1 MSVHESSMFQSS
13 GGVSLFEQYW
23 LPGTEP
29 RGVVAIV
36 HGYAEHSGRYAHV
49 AEFLADRG
57 YAVEAF
63 DLRGHGRSAGTRA
76 RVKSANEYL
85 LDTGRFL
92 YRVRERHLDRPIFL
106 LGHSMGGLIA
116 TLYAITR
123 KPSIDGL
130 IVSGPAISASGAP
143 LLMRLAVGVIAKV
156 SPGFGMMAL
165 DANAISRDP
174 QVVMDYVS
182 DPLVFTGKMQAG
194 LLAALMRAVARIDQ
208 DMEEIELPLLV
219 MHGREDRLAPVAAS
233 ELLYAR
239 ASSTD
244 KTLKVYDGLYHEIFN
259 EPERETVLGDLAS
272 WLDAH
277 TAIAGEAG

>member
-1 MSVHESSMFQSS
+1 MSVHETGMFESS

-63 DLRGHGRSAGTRA
+63 DLRGHGRSAGGRA
-76 RVKSANEYL
+76 LVKSANEYL

-92 YRVRERHLDRPIFL
+92 YRVRERHLGQPIFL

-116 TLYAITR
+116 ALYVITR

-130 IVSGPAISASGAP
+130 IVSGPAINASGAP
-143 LLMRLAVGVIAKV
+143 LLMRLAVGALARV
-156 SPGFGMMAL
+156 SPRHGMMAL
-165 DANAISRDP
+165 DANAISRDR
-174 QVVMDYVS
+174 QVVIDYVS
-182 DPLVFTGKMQAG
+182 DPLVYTGKMQAG
-194 LLAALMRAVARIDQ
+194 LLAALMRAVARIDR

-259 EPERETVLGDLAS
+259 EPEREMVLGDLAS

-277 TAIAGEAG
+277 TATPGAAR

>member
-1 MSVHESSMFQSS
+1 MSVHESGTFESS
-13 GGVSLFEQYW
+13 GGLSLFEQRW
-23 LPGTEP
+23 LPGAEP

-49 AEFLADRG
+49 GEFLTGRG

-63 DLRGHGRSAGTRA
+63 DLRGHGRSEGTRA
-76 RVKSANEYL
+76 RVESVNEYL
-85 LDTGRFL
+85 LDTGHFL
-92 YRVRERHLDRPIFL
+92 YRIRERHLGRPIFL

-123 KPSIDGL
+123 KPALDGL
-130 IVSGPAISASGAP
+130 ILSGAAISADGAP
-143 LLMRLAVGVIAKV
+143 APLRLVVRAVAKV
-156 SPGFGMMAL
+156 SPEFGMTAL

-174 QVVMDYVS
+174 EVVSAYVS
-182 DPLVFTGKMQAG
+182 DPLVYTGKMQAG
-194 LLAALMRAVARIDQ
+194 LLAAMVRAIARVDR

-219 MHGREDRLAPVAAS
+219 MHGREDRLAPAAAS

-239 ASSTD
+239 AGSAD
-244 KTLKVYDGLYHEIFN
+244 KTLKLYDGLYHEIFN
-259 EPERETVLGDLAS
+259 EPEQGQVLGDLAA

-277 TAIAGEAG
+277 TTTPGDAG